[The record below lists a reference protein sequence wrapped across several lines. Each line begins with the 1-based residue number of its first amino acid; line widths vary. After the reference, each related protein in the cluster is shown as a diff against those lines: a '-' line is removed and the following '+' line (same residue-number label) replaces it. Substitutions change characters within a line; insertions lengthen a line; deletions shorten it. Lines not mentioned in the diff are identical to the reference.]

1 MKNQRGQKRENVM
14 LCADFENYLSDY
26 LEGSL
31 DGETHRL
38 VAEHALR
45 CPMCHET
52 LSLVKSTVQAC
63 QTAYVP
69 PPSAALEARIL
80 HSTIPESGMSCDDF
94 EQYLTDYLDG
104 FLPASLFHR
113 WERHAALCAQCTEL
127 PGQVVRTIGAC
138 YTYKGDEL
146 PLPVGLNERI
156 LEATLGTA
164 ITKEVKAPL
173 AARLAARLRFLLDPI
188 VSPQFATVA
197 TMLLVAVFVL
207 TNTVSADGSIS
218 GVYQR
223 GLSLAG
229 QGFVDS
235 KDVSG
240 SGIQQGF
247 KKFFVGDE
255 DPKPA
260 VPARDE
266 ATGSEKQPKPKQESS
281 EQHPQPA
288 PNAKGDNKR

>member
-1 MKNQRGQKRENVM
+1 MPR
-14 LCADFENYLSDY
+14 DFESGQEHGSGLS
-26 LEGSL
+26 
-31 DGETHRL
+31 
-38 VAEHALR
+38 
-45 CPMCHET
+45 
-52 LSLVKSTVQAC
+52 

-80 HSTIPESGMSCDDF
+80 NSTIPESGMSCDDF

-113 WERHAALCAQCTEL
+113 WERHAALCAECTEL

-173 AARLAARLRFLLDPI
+173 AARLAPYVFLDPI

-207 TNTVSADGSIS
+207 TTQLLLMPDQRSAM
-218 GVYQR
+218 QR
-223 GLSLAG
+223 GFAG
-229 QGFVDS
+229 QGLQTV
-235 KDVSG
+235 
-240 SGIQQGF
+240 
-247 KKFFVGDE
+247 
-255 DPKPA
+255 
-260 VPARDE
+260 
-266 ATGSEKQPKPKQESS
+266 T
-281 EQHPQPA
+281 
-288 PNAKGDNKR
+288 